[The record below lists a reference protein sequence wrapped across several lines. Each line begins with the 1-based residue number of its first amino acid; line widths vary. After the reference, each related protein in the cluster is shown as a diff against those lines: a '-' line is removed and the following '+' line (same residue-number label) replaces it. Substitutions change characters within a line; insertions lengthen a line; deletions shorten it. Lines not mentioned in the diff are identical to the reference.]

1 MTASVDQLRAGS
13 VSTDLRSWRW
23 DLGGLGWAATSLKR
37 ERLKSSKPEALAA
50 TFMMMTMM
58 MMMMILDDTGL
69 EIEEA
74 EIWHLVLKMDS
85 VSSLD
90 CQD

>member
-50 TFMMMTMM
+50 TFMMM
-58 MMMMILDDTGL
+58 MILDDTGL